1 MRYILDLY
9 FSRIYDKRTYD
20 SALFTL
26 CQFTRYEEMSATQIY
41 NILKSTQY
49 ESANK
54 NTLEKIKR
62 FEKNKLIKKTKTI
75 DREHNS
81 KYYRLTRSG
90 IFFIFYKL
98 HGKTQLIQGRVKSI
112 ITGLIKNY
120 GDDEFFNFYVYPYI
134 KKSTLLELQ
143 SSTILEF
150 LLNYFTEIAHKTVSI
165 LFEMAVIENYSG
177 NKNSLKSKKYEYLKK
192 KQVISFFTNLKQKM
206 DLENEEDWDKIPH
219 YTEGIDS
226 LNDNL
231 VSELVIDRDNIFG
244 KNLIFPIIGEGN
256 FMPNIM
262 NKDKQSNYKSVP
274 IKRWLSIEEDV
285 ILLVKDEI
293 FSKRLE
299 STKNGFENCYNNII
313 KLKHRTIK
321 M

>member
-1 MRYILDLY
+1 M
-9 FSRIYDKRTYD
+9 
-20 SALFTL
+20 
-26 CQFTRYEEMSATQIY
+26 
-41 NILKSTQY
+41 
-49 ESANK
+49 
-54 NTLEKIKR
+54 
-62 FEKNKLIKKTKTI
+62 
-75 DREHNS
+75 
-81 KYYRLTRSG
+81 
-90 IFFIFYKL
+90 
-98 HGKTQLIQGRVKSI
+98 
-112 ITGLIKNY
+112 
-120 GDDEFFNFYVYPYI
+120 
-134 KKSTLLELQ
+134 Q

>member
-112 ITGLIKNY
+112 ITGFDIKIMETMNFLIFMY
-120 GDDEFFNFYVYPYI
+120 
-134 KKSTLLELQ
+134 TL
-143 SSTILEF
+143 I
-150 LLNYFTEIAHKTVSI
+150 
-165 LFEMAVIENYSG
+165 
-177 NKNSLKSKKYEYLKK
+177 LKK
-192 KQVISFFTNLKQKM
+192 TLRIAVKHNF
-206 DLENEEDWDKIPH
+206 
-219 YTEGIDS
+219 GI
-226 LNDNL
+226 
-231 VSELVIDRDNIFG
+231 F
-244 KNLIFPIIGEGN
+244 
-256 FMPNIM
+256 
-262 NKDKQSNYKSVP
+262 
-274 IKRWLSIEEDV
+274 
-285 ILLVKDEI
+285 
-293 FSKRLE
+293 
-299 STKNGFENCYNNII
+299 I
-313 KLKHRTIK
+313 KLLYGNCP
-321 M
+321 